1 MNPEFLKAPLML
13 SYLNTLPFLQGL
25 SKSTWLIHGHPLKRS
40 SKSWRVQDDHP
51 PTEMSP
57 GISVSFVHFATGSAS
72 NEVFKRPFR
81 RWSSWTL
88 PTQVGS
94 DQVTKR
100 GNHPE
105 YEAWGLWP
113 KKKTLPRIQKFLGED
128 EASEV
133 EIRRWSH
140 RTPWIFCC
148 WKKVLLVIAVFLLKD
163 LQDLFGQKSDG
174 FLFRKKRDAFP
185 KFQLA
190 DRTVII
196 ESIVHDLFLISI
208 YFWLQNSTYKR
219 QPSNMSLIKL
229 KQASTKVGCYLITIK
244 KNNNRDFQ
252 LGGGFKCFC
261 LHPDPCKD
269 DPIWRTSFFK
279 LGWNSHFA

>member
-1 MNPEFLKAPLML
+1 MVNWFVFNAEAGPVRVGFHVNFAKKGNLML

-40 SKSWRVQDDHP
+40 SKSWQVQDDHP

-57 GISVSFVHFATGSAS
+57 GSSVSFVHFATGSAS

-113 KKKTLPRIQKFLGED
+113 KKKPFQGFRSFWGKMRLVKLRSED
-128 EASEV
+128 EVTE
-133 EIRRWSH
+133 H
-140 RTPWIFCC
+140 RGFFVAG
-148 WKKVLLVIAVFLLKD
+148 KK
-163 LQDLFGQKSDG
+163 
-174 FLFRKKRDAFP
+174 
-185 KFQLA
+185 
-190 DRTVII
+190 
-196 ESIVHDLFLISI
+196 
-208 YFWLQNSTYKR
+208 YYW
-219 QPSNMSLIKL
+219 
-229 KQASTKVGCYLITIK
+229 
-244 KNNNRDFQ
+244 
-252 LGGGFKCFC
+252 
-261 LHPDPCKD
+261 
-269 DPIWRTSFFK
+269 
-279 LGWNSHFA
+279 